1 MKSTRASILSTIEE
15 KFLLNQI
22 AVLRKLQIKSLPD
35 DKILHD
41 FLSCVS
47 PEKTLIAYKD
57 TDSGSQ
63 ISWDISKGFI
73 LDLEDSF
80 FESPKSYKPHMKLLE
95 AVFLRIS

>member
-1 MKSTRASILSTIEE
+1 MKPTRASILSTTEE

-57 TDSGSQ
+57 TDSGVKFHGIFQ
-63 ISWDISKGFI
+63 RIYPRLGGFI
-73 LDLEDSF
+73 F
-80 FESPKSYKPHMKLLE
+80 
-95 AVFLRIS
+95 RIPGKATNRI